1 MLMSRARDVAEMGD
15 DAVPD
20 LMPQVLVDRSGIH
33 PLGDKDGIGK
43 RIDLV
48 GRMLSESR
56 FLRGRETE
64 AQLNAQLPQQPIQS
78 GYSM

>member
-1 MLMSRARDVAEMGD
+1 MLMSGARDVEEVGD
-15 DAVPD
+15 DSVPD
-20 LMPQVLVDRSGIH
+20 LIPQALVGQPRIH

-43 RIDLV
+43 RVDII

-64 AQLNAQLPQQPIQS
+64 AQLHAQLPQQCIQS
-78 GYSM
+78 NHSV